1 MCPYRSRTPKLTVPM
16 RARSSLWVICAAG
29 PLSNNSN
36 NNNNSNNT
44 NNNTNNSRVLHDVSN
59 AG

>member
-29 PLSNNSN
+29 PLSINSNSNNSN
-36 NNNNSNNT
+36 NNT
-44 NNNTNNSRVLHDVSN
+44 NSRVLHDVSN